1 MHVGPCRSRN
11 SFSTQMHI
19 AGWNVPSCLR
29 QGKGEKMPGVSCL
42 GEGKP
47 KMNHFCDFFSF
58 FFL

>member
-29 QGKGEKMPGVSCL
+29 QGRGETMSGVMF
-42 GEGKP
+42 GGGKT
-47 KMNHFCDFFSF
+47 KNEA
-58 FFL
+58 FL